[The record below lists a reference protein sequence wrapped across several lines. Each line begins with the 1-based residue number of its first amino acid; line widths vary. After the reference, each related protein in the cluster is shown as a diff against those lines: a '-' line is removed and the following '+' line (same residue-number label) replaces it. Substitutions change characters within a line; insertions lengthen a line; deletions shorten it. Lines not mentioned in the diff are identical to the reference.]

1 MKPTQHDIPLYQK
14 LPYFDM
20 KTLKVNKTVL
30 RVLTTPRNEKN
41 ECKKY
46 LASSRVLISYI
57 LHFDT
62 LDSLYKYATKFEKN

>member
-30 RVLTTPRNEKN
+30 RVLTTPRNEKKMN
-41 ECKKY
+41 
-46 LASSRVLISYI
+46 V
-57 LHFDT
+57 
-62 LDSLYKYATKFEKN
+62 KNIWHRQES